1 MTFRRTRCPHCK
13 GKLEA
18 GQRIHHECIAPWA
31 DEQQAKKERADAKAA
46 RAAAKVERAETRKR
60 KEAIKTRA
68 QWLAECQAIANKYA
82 RIRDA
87 RCGCISCDKPVSWD
101 GQWHGSHFR
110 SVGAASAVRL
120 NLWNIHKAC
129 SVCNHHLSGNV
140 AAYRPRLVEK
150 IGAVRVEWLEAQN
163 QLVRYDVDYLKKYKR
178 VMGKRLRR
186 MEKSNAMQG

>member
-1 MTFRRTRCPHCK
+1 M
-13 GKLEA
+13 
-18 GQRIHHECIAPWA
+18 
-31 DEQQAKKERADAKAA
+31 
-46 RAAAKVERAETRKR
+46 
-60 KEAIKTRA
+60 KTRPE
-68 QWLAECQAIANKYA
+68 WLAECQAIANKYA

-87 RCGCISCDKPVSWD
+87 KDGCISCDKPASWG